1 MRSKTRENIIFFL
14 KMLKRIYIIFD
25 STGTPLR
32 RFNTFVQAE
41 TFRISRGRP
50 DWQIK
55 EQVIS
60 QKSEIWRR

>member
-1 MRSKTRENIIFFL
+1 MRSKTRENIIFQK

-25 STGTPLR
+25 STGAPLR
-32 RFNTFVQAE
+32 HFDTFVQAE

-55 EQVIS
+55 EQFIS
-60 QKSEIWRR
+60 RKSETWQR

>member
-1 MRSKTRENIIFFL
+1 
-14 KMLKRIYIIFD
+14 MLKRIYIIFD

>member
-1 MRSKTRENIIFFL
+1 MRSKTRENIIFQ
-14 KMLKRIYIIFD
+14 KMLKRIYIVFD
-25 STGTPLR
+25 STGMPLR
-32 RFNTFVQAE
+32 RFNTFAQAE